1 MVDFALDIEFS
12 ILDFIYSLHTPFMDK
27 LWVFITHLGD
37 KGLLWI
43 FLGLVMCFTKKYRRA
58 GATMLLA
65 LLLDFVI
72 ANLTLKPIFARIRP
86 FEYVDGIKLLV
97 DKPLDFSFPSGHSF
111 ASFAAADSVFLFHK
125 KEGIC
130 LFILASFIAFSRLYL
145 YVHFPTDV
153 ICGVV
158 FGIGVSHLAKFVI
171 NKTKI

>member
-1 MVDFALDIEFS
+1 MFDLVLDIEFS

-65 LLLDFVI
+65 LLLDLVI
-72 ANLTLKPIFARIRP
+72 ANLTLKPVIARIRP

-97 DKPLDFSFPSGHSF
+97 DAPSDFSFPSGHSF
-111 ASFAAADSVFLFHK
+111 AAFAAANSLFLFHK

-130 LFILASFIAFSRLYL
+130 LLMLASLIAFSRIYI

-153 ICGVV
+153 ICGII
-158 FGIGVSHLAKFVI
+158 FGIAVSFLAKRAI
-171 NKTKI
+171 DKTKI